1 MLTLV
6 NVERGRAG
14 CAPVR
19 NDGPLRALAA
29 AHSKDMAERGYF
41 AHDTPDG
48 KSPWDRAAA
57 AGVTNL
63 AAENIAR
70 GQATPEAV
78 MQSWMNSSGH
88 RANIVDCSATSLGI
102 GVYIGSG
109 GPWWTQDFGR

>member
-6 NVERGRAG
+6 NVERGKAG

-19 NDGPLRALAA
+19 NDGPLRDLAA

-57 AGVTNL
+57 AGITNL
-63 AAENIAR
+63 AAENTAR

-78 MQSWMNSSGH
+78 MKSWMNSAGH
-88 RANIVDCSATSLGI
+88 RANIVDCRTTSLGV
-102 GVYIGSG
+102 GVHIGSG